1 MGFHG
6 DSDGRTIIVNAR
18 MFNRESVNLEV
29 AEATRPYYRFQAF
42 QRPPGPP
49 DSRREELAPMTT
61 GMKHLDE
68 PCAGGGDGDSRKDH
82 ATAPLAEPGE
92 LGMEDL
98 SRAGGTLS
106 DAFRNDPLWNRVFE
120 GLPDVER
127 KRRAFFEIPVRY
139 CLRYGTV
146 RATPRREGIAA
157 WVPGEVADMTFWR
170 MLRSGA
176 LFSGVRIG
184 ATVMNRLKHSL
195 GDLETHRRENMK
207 GRPFLYLAVIGVDPR
222 CQGQG
227 LGGSLLRAFLRQCD
241 QSSRLAYLE
250 TETEENVRMYE
261 RFGFRTVREV
271 SLPGLGLPLWEM
283 VRE

>member
-1 MGFHG
+1 MSAEF
-6 DSDGRTIIVNAR
+6 
-18 MFNRESVNLEV
+18 ESPE
-29 AEATRPYYRFQAF
+29 
-42 QRPPGPP
+42 GP
-49 DSRREELAPMTT
+49 
-61 GMKHLDE
+61 
-68 PCAGGGDGDSRKDH
+68 CVVGGDGDSRKDH
-82 ATAPLAEPGE
+82 APATIPEPGN
-92 LGMEDL
+92 LGIEDL

-106 DAFRNDPLWNRVFE
+106 DAFRNDPLWNRIFE

-146 RATPRREGIAA
+146 RASPRQEGIAA

-195 GDLETHRRENMK
+195 GALETHRRENMK
-207 GRPFLYLAVIGVDPR
+207 GRPFLYLAIIGVDPR
-222 CQGQG
+222 CQGRG
-227 LGGSLLRAFLRQCD
+227 LGGSLLRAFFRQCE

-261 RFGFRTVREV
+261 RFGFRTMREV

-283 VRE
+283 MRE